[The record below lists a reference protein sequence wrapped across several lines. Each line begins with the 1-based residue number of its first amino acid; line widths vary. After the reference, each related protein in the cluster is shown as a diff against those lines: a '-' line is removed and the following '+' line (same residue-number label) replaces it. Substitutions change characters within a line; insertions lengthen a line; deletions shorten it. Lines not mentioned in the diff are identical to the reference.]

1 MSSNKKLISLIVP
14 AYNEEENLP
23 ILFDRLNGVL
33 APLEERYRFE
43 VIVLD
48 NGSEDR
54 TREIASG
61 FSEKDPKWKYVRYS
75 RNFGYE
81 ASLLAG
87 LDFSSGDAA
96 INLSSDLQEP
106 PELIPELIAKWEEGY
121 DMVYGSLRKRSDY
134 TWMKT
139 LSAKVGYWMIYH
151 LTDCKIT
158 PNATDYR
165 LMNRAVIDVLR
176 ELREPDRY
184 MRGLVHWIGFN
195 SVGIPYD
202 RAERERGKT
211 TADVF
216 YLVKFGLHA
225 IVCFS
230 SKPLHLVTLFGLI
243 ITGFSVLFAGFSLIQ
258 RFFPIDFWIFST
270 PNPGITTI
278 ILLLL
283 FMIGLNSLFLGVIG
297 EYVGRIYNQGK
308 RRPVYVVREKV
319 NIERPGSDSGS

>member
-1 MSSNKKLISLIVP
+1 MSTEKKLISLIVP
-14 AYNEEENLP
+14 AYNEEVNLP
-23 ILFDRLNGVL
+23 ILFGRLNSVL
-33 APLEERYRFE
+33 DPLEQKYRFE
-43 VIVLD
+43 VLVLD
-48 NGSEDR
+48 NGSNDR
-54 TREIASG
+54 TEEIASA
-61 FSEKDPKWKYVRYS
+61 FPQKDSRWRYIRYS

-106 PELIPELIAKWEEGY
+106 PELIPQLIAKWEEGY
-121 DMVYGSLRKRSDY
+121 DMVYGSLKKRSDY

-139 LSAKVGYWMIYH
+139 LSAKIGYWAIYH

-158 PNATDYR
+158 QNATDYR
-165 LMNRAVIDVLR
+165 LMNRQVIDVLR

-202 RAERERGKT
+202 RAERKHGKT
-211 TADVF
+211 TADVL

-243 ITGFSVLFAGFSLIQ
+243 ITATSIILGFISVIMWA
-258 RFFPIDFWIFST
+258 FPIDFLFIH
-270 PNPGITTI
+270 PPKPGITTI

-283 FMIGLNSLFLGVIG
+283 CMIGLNALFLGIIG

-308 RRPVYVVREKV
+308 RRPVYVVRKTVNVEK
-319 NIERPGSDSGS
+319 PQD

>member
-1 MSSNKKLISLIVP
+1 MSETKKLISLIVP
-14 AYNEEENLP
+14 AYNEEVNLP
-23 ILFDRLNGVL
+23 ILFERLNGVL
-33 APLEERYRFE
+33 APLEDRYRFE
-43 VIVLD
+43 VLVLD
-48 NGSEDR
+48 NGSTDR
-54 TREIASG
+54 TEEVASQ
-61 FSEKDPKWKYVRYS
+61 FPEKDSKWKYVRYS

-106 PELIPELIAKWEEGY
+106 PELIPQLIAKWEEGF
-121 DMVYGSLRKRSDY
+121 DMVYGSLQKRSDY
-134 TWMKT
+134 SWLKT
-139 LSAKVGYWMIYH
+139 FSARVGYWAIYH

-158 PNATDYR
+158 QNATDYR
-165 LMNRAVIDVLR
+165 LMDRKVMDVLR

-202 RAERERGKT
+202 RAERQHGKT

-216 YLVKFGLHA
+216 YLLKFGLHA

-230 SKPLHLVTLFGLI
+230 SKPLHLVTLFGLL
-243 ITGFSVLFAGFSLIQ
+243 ITASSLFLAFVSILLRI
-258 RFFPIDFWIFST
+258 FPVDFLFIHPPS
-270 PNPGITTI
+270 PGITTI

-283 FMIGLNSLFLGVIG
+283 FMIGLNSLFLGIIG

-308 RRPVYVVREKV
+308 RRPVYIVRRTV
-319 NIERPGSDSGS
+319 NVESQPGK